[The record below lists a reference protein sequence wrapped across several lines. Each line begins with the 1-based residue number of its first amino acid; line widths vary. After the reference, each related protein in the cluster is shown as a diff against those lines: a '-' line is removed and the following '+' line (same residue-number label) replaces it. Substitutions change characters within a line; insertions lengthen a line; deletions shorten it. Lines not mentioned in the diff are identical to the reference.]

1 MTVDP
6 RHEAWD
12 ADLECRHGRVP
23 FDPSPVCHCFPV
35 EEPGYQR
42 PVATVIPL
50 PVRRPLKKRDRLSD
64 RLCLCGCGGRVR
76 VGRQWLMGHNKRKQ
90 AA

>member
-35 EEPGYQR
+35 EEPGYEP
-42 PVATVIPL
+42 PVATVTVL
-50 PVRRPLKKRDRLSD
+50 PVKPVPAGGP
-64 RLCLCGCGGRVR
+64 CACGCGEVVRAGRTWVS
-76 VGRQWLMGHNKRKQ
+76 GHNWREQ